1 MNSKAPAPPQHLQL
15 HPPWILREPVRLAVQ
30 GDVAVMARARAAGA
44 VPVDQALEDA
54 MAAFDGAKREA
65 ILQKSAQ
72 VVAED
77 AGIIP
82 LFHYQNLWAAKRH
95 LKVTPQTSD
104 RTTAMMVSR
113 TS

>member
-1 MNSKAPAPPQHLQL
+1 M
-15 HPPWILREPVRLAVQ
+15 
-30 GDVAVMARARAAGA
+30 
-44 VPVDQALEDA
+44 
-54 MAAFDGAKREA
+54 
-65 ILQKSAQ
+65 
-72 VVAED
+72 VAED

>member
-1 MNSKAPAPPQHLQL
+1 
-15 HPPWILREPVRLAVQ
+15 
-30 GDVAVMARARAAGA
+30 
-44 VPVDQALEDA
+44 
-54 MAAFDGAKREA
+54 MAAFDDAKREA
-65 ILQKSAQ
+65 ILRKSAQ